1 MREEQVTPAAL
12 QTDSFAARPAVS
24 AEAPPAAPIACTYAS
39 FNGERYWAREFGV
52 ARVRNS
58 GHFADA
64 MQMEHPAECCGDL
77 GAAHGPLLACLAV
90 HALAGG
96 YRPGP
101 CLVYASSDGGDR
113 AAALLDAP
121 R

>member
-1 MREEQVTPAAL
+1 MCSTSP
-12 QTDSFAARPAVS
+12 
-24 AEAPPAAPIACTYAS
+24 PPAAPIACTYAS

-77 GAAHGPLLACLAV
+77 GAAHGPLLACLAA
-90 HALAGG
+90 HGLAGG

-113 AAALLDAP
+113 AAALLEAP